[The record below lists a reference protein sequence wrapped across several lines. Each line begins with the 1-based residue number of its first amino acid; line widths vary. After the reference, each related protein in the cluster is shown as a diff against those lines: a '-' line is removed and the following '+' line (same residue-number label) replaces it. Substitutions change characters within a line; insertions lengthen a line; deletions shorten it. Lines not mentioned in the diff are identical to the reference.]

1 MAVSLALSVELRV
14 RGCLEMTTP
23 YPVEKP
29 RTFLEVD
36 DHITASTSPAEVLEL
51 VAYVLEHGEVE

>member
-1 MAVSLALSVELRV
+1 
-14 RGCLEMTTP
+14 MTTP